1 MVDRKVAT
9 NAFLWSAVENGGLV
23 VISFGC
29 LIMFTRL
36 LTPAEFGEFSV
47 ALSIVEIFTIV
58 GSMLFHDAL
67 VQRPEVNDFHTNSAF
82 VATLAISATMVLL
95 IWLCAD
101 LIAVAAGQPALGPIV
116 RWLSLSIP
124 CAGIGT
130 VLTAYQ
136 RRSFAFR
143 SLALRSLVAR
153 GAGGAVAIGLAIFG
167 AGLWSLVA
175 QQVLMA
181 LLSATVLWAV
191 SDKTPHLRFRTRE
204 FKELFFFGLPSV
216 TTLFLRY
223 ATRRIFIVTSGMA
236 VGPTE
241 AGFINIAIRS
251 VDMFWSVVSIA
262 VSQVALPL
270 LSRLQTDIVQL
281 RRAFRKSVALASL
294 ILAPCFVGLAIVAP
308 LLIELGFGAR
318 WLPSA
323 PSAEILCVLYV
334 LQAPQLFAIPLLMA
348 IGRPRDTL
356 LAAAA
361 EMAAM
366 LAMIGLI
373 AMPTAQAAIYVLA
386 AAQLFSGLVTAWLL
400 RRASGISLLDQLAG
414 AVIPLCASVVMG
426 AFVWLVRTNLPVSW
440 PTMAAVAAMVCAGGI
455 TFAGLITLLNRR
467 LGREFVDVC
476 LVTVQRRP
484 RMG

>member
-1 MVDRKVAT
+1 MVNRPIAA
-9 NAFLWSAVENGGLV
+9 NAFLWSAVENAGLV
-23 VISFGC
+23 AISFGC

-58 GSMLFHDAL
+58 VSMLFHDAL
-67 VQRPEVNDFHTNSAF
+67 VQRPNVNNRHTDSAF
-82 VATLAISATMVLL
+82 AATVALSAVTVTL
-95 IWLCAD
+95 IWICAD
-101 LIAVAAGQPALGPIV
+101 PIATFAGQPALGPII

-136 RRSFAFR
+136 RRNFAFR
-143 SLALRSLVAR
+143 SLALRSLVSR
-153 GAGGAVAIGLAIFG
+153 SAGGAVAIGLAIFG

-181 LLSATVLWAV
+181 LISAAVLWLV
-191 SDKTPHLRFRTRE
+191 SETTPRLRFRPRE
-204 FKELFFFGLPSV
+204 FKELFHFGLPSV

-223 ATRRIFIVTSGMA
+223 ATRRIFIVASGVA

-270 LSRLQTDIVQL
+270 LSRLQTDVVQL
-281 RRAFRKSVALASL
+281 RRAFQQSVALTSL
-294 ILAPCFVGLAIVAP
+294 VLAPCFVGLAIVAP
-308 LLIELGFGAR
+308 LLIALGFGAR

-323 PSAEILCVLYV
+323 PSAEILCIVYV
-334 LQAPQLFAIPLLMA
+334 LQAPQLCAIPLLVA

-356 LAAAA
+356 LVAIA

-366 LAMIGLI
+366 LALLSLVN
-373 AMPTAQAAIYVLA
+373 MPNALGAIYVLA

-400 RRASGISLLDQLAG
+400 RRASGISLHDQLAD
-414 AVIPLCASVVMG
+414 AIIPLCASGLMG
-426 AFVWLVRTNLPVSW
+426 AFVWWVRTNLPMGW
-440 PTMAAVAAMVCAGGI
+440 PIIAEVLAIVCAGGVA
-455 TFAGLITLLNRR
+455 FAGLITVLNRR
-467 LGREFVDVC
+467 VGLEFINVC
-476 LVTVQRRP
+476 LLTLQRRP
-484 RMG
+484 RVS